1 MTNQENEEKRR
12 VPKSISAVHGSSKL
26 SFSPGTKSSPARK
39 MPSLY
44 CVKENSCCSPR
55 SRNREMSFNE
65 KKRSSPKTMHMSMN
79 LRQDQVG
86 VANPS
91 RIKNSSQ
98 EQLDQ
103 FKTPTRA
110 VSSLLT
116 IIIFLFFK

>member
-1 MTNQENEEKRR
+1 MINQENEEKIR
-12 VPKSISAVHGSSKL
+12 VPKSISAVHGSPKL
-26 SFSPGTKSSPARK
+26 SFSPGTKSSPVRK

-79 LRQDQVG
+79 FRHDQVG

-98 EQLDQ
+98 EHLDQ

-116 IIIFLFFK
+116 IIIFFFS